1 MAFAQ
6 KSFELS
12 KPVGD
17 GTTTLREHL
26 LQAQKQLP
34 RGQKVPELQM
44 PHFPFQL
51 YREWGWFSDLHAAR
65 QSSGF
70 GPLPLSYSEMHSYFY
85 LIEEKPNPWQM
96 GLLRR
101 LDGVALK
108 HYASLRPKTK
118 PGRSH

>member
-26 LQAQKQLP
+26 MQAEKQI
-34 RGQKVPELQM
+34 GKGKVKELQM
-44 PHFPFQL
+44 PPFPFQL

-70 GPLPLSYSEMHSYFY
+70 GPLPLSYSEMHSYFF
-85 LIEEKPNPWQM
+85 LINEKPNPWQM
-96 GLLRR
+96 GMLRR